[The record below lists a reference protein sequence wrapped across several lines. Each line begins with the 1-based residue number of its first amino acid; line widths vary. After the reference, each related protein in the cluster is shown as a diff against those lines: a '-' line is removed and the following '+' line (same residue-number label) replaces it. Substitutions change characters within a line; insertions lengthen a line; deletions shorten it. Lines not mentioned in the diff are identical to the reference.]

1 MSSISSL
8 PADIVAWLSAQE
20 ELSAIRFMT
29 EYPPEKKAIPLK
41 SAIVAVGL
49 EEVKLVDSFT
59 DDGTGVLVENEYC
72 RQATMKIKLAIH
84 IPFSEGGAK
93 CHDVFSNVI
102 DCLTFASD
110 LEITESGCAD
120 VTADRDTD
128 ALVLNAW
135 INVSA
140 DFCPAVSSSLN
151 FQSFMNKELLC
162 GSHITDSVIHVTQA
176 DKTLWNAPFTVSRY
190 LGTGETTRTIDLGF
204 TPKAVIVFREA
215 MAFLVPVSSGAANYY
230 AYAGAAFRQSEYIAF
245 GSLGLEIVS
254 NGFRLYQGETHE
266 IANVTANLNGSG
278 NYYGFIAF
286 K

>member
-1 MSSISSL
+1 LSSISSL
-8 PADIVAWLSAQE
+8 PADIVAWLSSQE
-20 ELSAIRFMT
+20 ELSGIRFMT

-49 EEVKLVDSFT
+49 EEVKIEDSFS

-72 RQATMKIKLAIH
+72 RLATMKIKLAIH

-110 LEITESGCAD
+110 LEIVDSGCSD

-135 INVSA
+135 MNVRS

-162 GSHITDSVIHVTQA
+162 GSHISDGIIHVTQD
-176 DKTLWNAPFTVSRY
+176 DKDSWNQPFIAASY
-190 LGTGETTRTIDLGF
+190 LGTGATTQTIELPF
-204 TPKAVIVFREA
+204 APKAVIVFGQEA
-215 MAFLVPVSSGAANYY
+215 AFVTPTSPGSSTFY
-230 AYAGAAFRQSEYIAF
+230 AYAWAANGWY
-245 GSLGLEIVS
+245 GSLGVELTS
-254 NGFRLYQGETHE
+254 NGFKVYQGTSYQLD
-266 IANVTANLNGSG
+266 NVIPNMNQAGFH
-278 NYYGFIAF
+278 YAFIAF
-286 K
+286 R